1 MSTYAS
7 TVVPT
12 HNIEQELVLL
22 HAKYQT
28 ALTKDSP
35 FEEVREI
42 LDKIRE
48 LQNELD
54 RRKNNTSL

>member
-22 HAKYQT
+22 NAKYQT
-28 ALTKDSP
+28 ALMKDSP

-48 LQNELD
+48 LQKELD